1 MANYQAIVRIR
12 PEVRDFIRN
21 RRWVHR
27 GDVIFYGADI
37 RCDGFSTDSA
47 GFRHTTF
54 EGETLSVADCTSRPR
69 YGVVLGSSNLYG
81 FGLAGN
87 ENTIA
92 SVLAA
97 DLGFP
102 FASVC
107 LPEANGRNLYGLLNA
122 LLVRT
127 SNMPAVVL
135 YMSGGDF
142 TSFCYTA
149 IADPVFGSPNLK
161 QIATVIKE
169 RGGRPDPKT
178 QIQPLLGFTSLW
190 TRAITQACRARKI
203 PLVVGNDTTFFEKR
217 HPNEIEVQSGLGV
230 AASPTQSDQFATHR
244 EFVGQFY
251 ERRSSLA
258 EALDLP
264 IAGPGPSNDLGFV
277 DEFHYDR
284 DGARALAQDFAQA
297 ISPVI

>member
-1 MANYQAIVRIR
+1 MANYQAIVRLR
-12 PEVRDFIRN
+12 PEVREFIRN

-47 GFRHTTF
+47 GFRHSTF
-54 EGETLSVADCTSRPR
+54 EGETLSVADCTSRDR

-97 DLGFP
+97 ELGFP
-102 FASVC
+102 LASVC

-122 LLVRT
+122 LLART
-127 SNMPAVVL
+127 ANLPAVVL

-142 TSFCYTA
+142 TSFCYTS

-161 QIATVIKE
+161 QGAMVIKE
-169 RGGRPDPKT
+169 RRGRPDPKS

-190 TRAITQACRARKI
+190 TRAIAQACRARKI
-203 PLVVGNDTTFFEKR
+203 PLVIGNDTTFFEKR
-217 HPNEIEVQSGLGV
+217 QPSEIEAQSGLGV
-230 AASPTQSDQFATHR
+230 TAAPGQKQQFATHK

-251 ERRSSLA
+251 DRRASLA
-258 EALDLP
+258 GALNLP
-264 IAGPGPSNDLGFV
+264 FAGPGPSNDIGFI

-284 DGARALAQDFAQA
+284 DGARALAGDFAHA
-297 ISPVI
+297 IRAVI